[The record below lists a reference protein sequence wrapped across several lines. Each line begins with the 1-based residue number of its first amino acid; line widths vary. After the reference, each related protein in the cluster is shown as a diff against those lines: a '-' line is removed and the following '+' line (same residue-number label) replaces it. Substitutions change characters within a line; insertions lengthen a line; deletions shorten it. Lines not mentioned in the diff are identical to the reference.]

1 MKRIYIFCEG
11 QTEETFV
18 REVLY
23 AHFCA
28 LNVFV
33 TPIVL
38 RTGKQGKGGVTSYK
52 NMKEQINKKCRED
65 QASFVTTFIDFYGL
79 YKVTD
84 FPDIERIKSQPTQ
97 EKILLAER
105 SLGQD
110 INMANFIPNIIMH
123 EFEGL
128 LFSNPDAFSYFVDSV
143 DVIESIRNIRK
154 SFENPEM
161 INDGISTAPSKRII
175 SLCDK
180 YEKVLYGSLI
190 ALEIGLS
197 NIRRECPHFD
207 SWIKRL
213 ESL

>member
-11 QTEETFV
+11 LTEETFV
-18 REVLY
+18 REVLTG
-23 AHFCA
+23 HFYDFNIF
-28 LNVFV
+28 LI
-33 TPIVL
+33 PILL
-38 RTGKQGKGGVTSYK
+38 RTGKAGRGGVASYK
-52 NMKEQINKKCRED
+52 IMKRQIETKCRED

-79 YKVTD
+79 YNVTD
-84 FPDIERIKSQPTQ
+84 FPDIKKIKSQPTSS
-97 EKILLAER
+97 KILSAEKAFK
-105 SLGQD
+105 QD
-110 INMANFIPNIIMH
+110 INMVNFIPNIIMH

-128 LFSNPDAFSYFVDSV
+128 LFSNPDAFKYCINNNE
-143 DVIESIRNIRK
+143 VIKELYSIRK

-190 ALEIGLS
+190 ALQIGLS